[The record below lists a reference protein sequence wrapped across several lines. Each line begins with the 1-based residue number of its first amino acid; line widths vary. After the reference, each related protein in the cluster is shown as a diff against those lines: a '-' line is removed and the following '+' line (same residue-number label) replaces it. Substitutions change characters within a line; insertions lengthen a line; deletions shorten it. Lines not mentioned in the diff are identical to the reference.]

1 LAQELLLLQYH
12 RHVLQQVEVVIQH
25 SQRSHLLVVAEVVMD
40 HVPLLKQMEVMVEL
54 VAVVALVVVKLLV
67 VQVTHLL

>member
-1 LAQELLLLQYH
+1 M
-12 RHVLQQVEVVIQH
+12 
-25 SQRSHLLVVAEVVMD
+25 VAEVVMD